1 MGFFEN
7 TTQELVFIFFVPL
20 NVIVKFYICVNNDA
34 FDGNSSALEQVK
46 DIYFITKRYTFFKYV
61 LLYIHTYIFLFFGLN
76 VTIMM
81 ETSLKRQCNRCNIN
95 DIIRELNLT
104 T

>member
-34 FDGNSSALEQVK
+34 FDGNSSVLEQVK
-46 DIYFITKRYTFFKYV
+46 DIYFITYKKVHFFQIRV
-61 LLYIHTYIFLFFGLN
+61 IVHTYVHISLFW
-76 VTIMM
+76 T
-81 ETSLKRQCNRCNIN
+81 
-95 DIIRELNLT
+95 
-104 T
+104 